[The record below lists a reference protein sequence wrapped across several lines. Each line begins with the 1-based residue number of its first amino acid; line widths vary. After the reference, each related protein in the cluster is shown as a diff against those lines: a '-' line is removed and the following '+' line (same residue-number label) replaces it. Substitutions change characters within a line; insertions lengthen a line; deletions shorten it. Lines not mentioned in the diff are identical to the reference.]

1 MRRVAFWFLFIIL
14 LGCASWCEG
23 GEYPYRLFY
32 VSSKL
37 DNDGEVGKV
46 CSVVRSAAGAGFN
59 GMVFSSPGLERLGV
73 EFSDYAKRLKEVAG
87 VCKENNIE
95 IIPMVFSLNSDDST
109 VFYDKNLV
117 EGLPVKDAPFIVWNG
132 DAVLVPDQSIRFP
145 NGGFEDYVGDQI
157 KLYQLQDIAVQVVFA
172 DKSIHKEGKASL
184 RFEKQEQDAG
194 TKGYVAQEVR
204 VKPYRSYK
212 VSFWVKTE
220 GLKPATSF
228 LPQVHGKDS
237 RILMELNPIL
247 QISGDWQKMTLGFNS
262 CDNSTVKLFLG
273 LSNWVSGKLWVDDL
287 GIEEVAPLNVLSR
300 PGAPVT
306 VRNKKTG
313 ATYEE
318 SYDYAPIV
326 DSKMN
331 FRFDHEEPLVKIIP
345 NSSIKDDDRLL
356 ISFYQGIALHES
368 QVSFCM
374 SEPKLFELWHDQA
387 LAIHEAIAPTKYF
400 LNVTQVRAGGSCET
414 CKQRGISMAQ
424 ILGDCVTRQTGI
436 VREINPN
443 AEVFIWSDM
452 LDDNHNARN
461 NYYLVDG
468 DLTGSLNYIPK
479 DLVIVCW
486 YHKLRNES
494 MHHFS
499 SRGFKTLACVNA
511 DNGVN
516 EARDWLQALKN
527 TPNASGAMYTSFE
540 NDYTK
545 LSSFGRVVYSDMG
558 EDGWREESVP
568 ETAAPVESS
577 TVAARKKDTEKERPQ
592 ITASKPDIAGK
603 ENIISVS
610 SLAPSGKEDS
620 QAVVPEMED
629 EFAEEASEEV
639 AVPYAS
645 EEDGEKQLS
654 VASAAM
660 ITASSEQN
668 RQVVAAPTVRGSEE
682 AKPLAAAPL
691 SPQKTSG
698 GEQPQIT
705 AFSGEVSGEGRIV
718 TVSSF
723 PSPDEAQKQTVKPSV
738 QNNAT
743 SKSRAESATT
753 APAAVKESSGKKQST
768 ASPATTITA
777 SSEQGRQVASL
788 PTVKGSS
795 EAKTRAP
802 VTVAPQKNVKDEQ
815 PPVTVSSPSAKITET
830 SQPKTP
836 AENKGNKVAEPVA
849 PLLQATTAPEPSLPP
864 GKSAGMG
871 VIFGLVGGNDDEV
884 MKGVKIKIEGT
895 AFSDYAV
902 TDEDGFFEFSNLAAG
917 DYAITQEK
925 IEYQTQRIIVN
936 LDAGEVVD
944 LGTITMGTTR
954 SYIYG
959 YVRDSIRG
967 NPIGTAT
974 IKLKGLKTKSKNT
987 SFSDTDGFF
996 KFSDLGED
1004 TYLLIARK
1012 KGFKR
1017 LNRTIK
1023 LSKGEER
1030 ELELEMRIRTQKEKE
1045 PSKVTIESSKGKV
1058 LEEE

>member
-1 MRRVAFWFLFIIL
+1 MRRVAFWCLFVIL

-73 EFSDYAKRLKEVAG
+73 EFSGYAKRLKEVAS

-109 VFYDKNLV
+109 VFHDKNLV

-132 DAVLVPDQSIRFP
+132 DAVLVPDQSVRFP

-157 KLYQLQDIAVQVVFA
+157 KLYQLQDVAVQVIFA
-172 DKSIHKEGKASL
+172 DKSVHKEGKASL

-212 VSFWVKTE
+212 VTFWVKTE
-220 GLKPATSF
+220 GLRPATSF

-237 RILMELNPIL
+237 RILMELNPVL
-247 QISGDWQKMTLGFNS
+247 QPDGEWRKMTFGFNS
-262 CDNSTVKLFLG
+262 CDNTTVKIYLG
-273 LSNWVSGKLWVDDL
+273 LSNWVSGKLWIDDL
-287 GIEEVAPLNVLSR
+287 SIEEAAPLNVLSR
-300 PGAPVT
+300 PGTPTV

-313 ATYEE
+313 TIYEDA
-318 SYDYAPIV
+318 YDFAPIV

-368 QVSFCM
+368 QVTFCM
-374 SEPKLFELWHDQA
+374 SEPKLYEIWRSQA
-387 LAIHEAIAPTKYF
+387 HAIHEAIAPNKYF
-400 LNVTQVRAGGSCET
+400 LNVTQVRAGGTCEA

-424 ILGDCVTRQTGI
+424 ILGDCITRQMSI
-436 VREINPN
+436 VRELNPN

-461 NYYLVDG
+461 NFYLVDG
-468 DLTGSLNYIPK
+468 DLTGSWNYIPK
-479 DLVIVCW
+479 DLIIACW

-499 SRGFKTLACVNA
+499 SRGFKTLACVNSDKGA
-511 DNGVN
+511 D
-516 EARDWLQALKN
+516 EIRDWLQVMKK
-527 TPNASGAMYTSFE
+527 TPDTNGAMYTSFE

-545 LSSFGRVVYSDMG
+545 LASFGRVVLSDMG
-558 EDGWREESVP
+558 DDGWLDVSVPNEESKQAIVSISENEDADKP
-568 ETAAPVESS
+568 RVEVVTSVH
-577 TVAARKKDTEKERPQ
+577 TPTQEIGDEKHP
-592 ITASKPDIAGK
+592 
-603 ENIISVS
+603 
-610 SLAPSGKEDS
+610 
-620 QAVVPEMED
+620 
-629 EFAEEASEEV
+629 
-639 AVPYAS
+639 
-645 EEDGEKQLS
+645 S
-654 VASAAM
+654 VASATT
-660 ITASSEQN
+660 ITANSEQN
-668 RQVVAAPTVRGSEE
+668 QQIVTSPTAKGTNE
-682 AKPLAAAPL
+682 AKPRTNVSV
-691 SPQKTSG
+691 SPHKNAGS
-698 GEQPQIT
+698 EQSPIT
-705 AFSGEVSGEGRIV
+705 VSSSEVSGAGRII
-718 TVSSF
+718 TVSS
-723 PSPDEAQKQTVKPSV
+723 STTPDVGHKQTVEPVVQNEVVDKPRVESVTTVPAPAQESVGSKQPSV
-738 QNNAT
+738 A
-743 SKSRAESATT
+743 SATT
-753 APAAVKESSGKKQST
+753 
-768 ASPATTITA
+768 IIA
-777 SSEQGRQVASL
+777 SSEQGRQVASS
-788 PTVKGSS
+788 PTAKGTS
-795 EAKTRAP
+795 EAKSKTPAS
-802 VTVAPQKNVKDEQ
+802 VSPQKNADIEQ
-815 PPVTVSSPSAKITET
+815 SQIPVSSPLRKTTGDAQFKVPTGNKDNKITE
-830 SQPKTP
+830 
-836 AENKGNKVAEPVA
+836 
-849 PLLQATTAPEPSLPP
+849 PEAPSLRTKAAIVPSP
-864 GKSAGMG
+864 HLNKSGGMG
-871 VIFGLVGGNDDEV
+871 VVFGLVGGNDDEV

-895 AFSDYAV
+895 AFSDYTV
-902 TDEDGFFEFSNLAAG
+902 TDEDGFFEFSNLSAG

-925 IEYQTQRIIVN
+925 DDYQTQRIIIN
-936 LDAGEVVD
+936 LEEGEVVD

-996 KFSDLGED
+996 KFADLGED
-1004 TYLLIARK
+1004 TYVLIARK
-1012 KGFKR
+1012 RGFKR
-1017 LNRTIK
+1017 LNRTIR

-1030 ELELEMRIRTQKEKE
+1030 ELELEMRTRIRKEKD
-1045 PSKVTIESSKGKV
+1045 PSKVTLESNKGKV
-1058 LEEE
+1058 LEAE

>member
-1 MRRVAFWFLFIIL
+1 MRRVAFWCLFIIL

-23 GEYPYRLFY
+23 GAYPYRLFY

-46 CSVVRSAAGAGFN
+46 CSVVISAAGAGFN

-73 EFSDYAKRLKEVAG
+73 EFSDYANRLKVVAG

-109 VFYDKNLV
+109 VFHDKNLV

-132 DAVLVPDQSIRFP
+132 DAVLVPDQSVRFP

-157 KLYQLQDIAVQVVFA
+157 KLYQLQDVAVQVVFA
-172 DKSIHKEGKASL
+172 DKSVYKEGKASL

-220 GLKPATSF
+220 GLNPPTSF
-228 LPQVHGKDS
+228 LPQVHGNDS
-237 RILMELNPIL
+237 RILMELNPVLHTI
-247 QISGDWQKMTLGFNS
+247 GDWRRMTFGFNS
-262 CDNSTVKLFLG
+262 CDNSTVKIYLG
-273 LSNWVSGKLWVDDL
+273 LSHWVSGKLWVDDL
-287 GIEEVAPLNVLSR
+287 SIEEVAPLNVLSR
-300 PGAPVT
+300 PGTPVT

-318 SYDYAPIV
+318 SYDFAPIV

-368 QVSFCM
+368 QVTFCM
-374 SEPKLFELWHDQA
+374 SEPKLFELWRAQA
-387 LAIHEAIAPTKYF
+387 LAIHEAIAPNKYF
-400 LNVTQVRAGGSCET
+400 LNVTQVRAGGACET

-424 ILGDCVTRQTGI
+424 ILGDCVTRQMGI

-452 LDDNHNARN
+452 LDNNHNARN

-468 DLTGSLNYIPK
+468 DLTGSWNYIPK
-479 DLVIVCW
+479 DLIIVCW

-499 SRGFKTLACVNA
+499 SRGFKTLACVNS
-511 DNGVN
+511 DKGVD
-516 EARDWLQALKN
+516 EVKDWLQALKN
-527 TPNASGAMYTSFE
+527 TPDANGAMYTSFE

-545 LSSFGRVVYSDMG
+545 LASFGRVVYSDMG
-558 EDGWREESVP
+558 DEGWLDVSVP
-568 ETAAPVESS
+568 KTEATVEAS
-577 TVAARKKDTEKERPQ
+577 VAAVRKKDTEKEPPR
-592 ITASKPDIAGK
+592 TTVNTRDNADK
-603 ENIISVS
+603 ERIISVS
-610 SLAPSGKEDS
+610 SLAPSES
-620 QAVVPEMED
+620 TVRS
-629 EFAEEASEEV
+629 ASEAKPRTSASASMQKTAGGEQSQITVSSSDKHFVSVIEDIQAIVTEAEDAV
-639 AVPYAS
+639 AVEPAEKVAATTS
-645 EEDGEKQLS
+645 PQKITGGEQS
-654 VASAAM
+654 Q
-660 ITASSEQN
+660 ITASS
-668 RQVVAAPTVRGSEE
+668 GD
-682 AKPLAAAPL
+682 
-691 SPQKTSG
+691 
-698 GEQPQIT
+698 
-705 AFSGEVSGEGRIV
+705 VSAEGRIV
-718 TVSSF
+718 TVSSSTA
-723 PSPDEAQKQTVKPSV
+723 PAEAHKQTVDKFHV
-738 QNNAT
+738 
-743 SKSRAESATT
+743 ESAATVP
-753 APAAVKESSGKKQST
+753 APEQESGGKKQP
-768 ASPATTITA
+768 PAVSVAVITA
-777 SSEQGRQVASL
+777 SSEQGRQVASS
-788 PTVKGSS
+788 PPAKGTS
-795 EAKTRAP
+795 EAKSRTP
-802 VTVAPQKNVKDEQ
+802 VSASPQKNTASEQ
-815 PPVTVSSPSAKITET
+815 PPTVVSSPPSKTT
-830 SQPKTP
+830 GVSQSKAPE
-836 AENKGNKVAEPVA
+836 ENKGNKATEPETSSLRA
-849 PLLQATTAPEPSLPP
+849 KTAMEPSSPP
-864 GKSAGMG
+864 GKSSGMG

-917 DYAITQEK
+917 DYVITQEK
-925 IEYQTQRIIVN
+925 DDYQTQRIIIN
-936 LDAGEVVD
+936 LEEGEVVD
-944 LGTITMGTTR
+944 LGTITLGTTR

-996 KFSDLGED
+996 KFADLGED
-1004 TYLLIARK
+1004 TYVLIARK
-1012 KGFKR
+1012 RGFKR

-1030 ELELEMRIRTQKEKE
+1030 ELELEMRVRTQKEKT

>member
-1 MRRVAFWFLFIIL
+1 MRRVVFWCLFVIL

-37 DNDGEVGKV
+37 DNDGEVRKV

-73 EFSDYAKRLKEVAG
+73 EFSDYVKRLKEVAS

-95 IIPMVFSLNSDDST
+95 VIPMVFSLNSDDST
-109 VFYDKNLV
+109 VFHDKNLV

-132 DAVLVPDQSIRFP
+132 DAVLVPDQSVRFP

-157 KLYQLQDIAVQVVFA
+157 KLYQLQDVAVQVIFA
-172 DKSIHKEGKASL
+172 DKSVHKEGKASL

-212 VSFWVKTE
+212 VTFWVKTE
-220 GLKPATSF
+220 GLNPPTSF
-228 LPQVHGKDS
+228 LPQVQGKDS
-237 RILMELNPIL
+237 RILMELNPVL
-247 QISGDWQKMTLGFNS
+247 QTISDWRRMTFGFNS
-262 CDNSTVKLFLG
+262 CDNSTVKIYLG

-287 GIEEVAPLNVLSR
+287 SIDEVAPLNVLSR
-300 PGAPVT
+300 SGTPVAI
-306 VRNKKTG
+306 RNKKTG

-318 SYDYAPIV
+318 SYDFAPIV

-331 FRFDHEEPLVKIIP
+331 FRFDHDEPLVKIVP

-387 LAIHEAIAPTKYF
+387 LAIHEAIAPNKYF
-400 LNVTQVRAGGSCET
+400 LNVTQVRAGGTCET

-424 ILGDCVTRQTGI
+424 ILGDCVTRQMGV

-468 DLTGSLNYIPK
+468 DLTGSWNYIPK
-479 DLVIVCW
+479 DLIIVCW
-486 YHKLRNES
+486 YHKSRNES

-499 SRGFKTLACVNA
+499 SRGFKTLACVNS
-511 DNGVN
+511 DKGVG
-516 EARDWLQALKN
+516 ETKDWLQALKN
-527 TPNASGAMYTSFE
+527 TPDANGAMYASFE

-545 LSSFGRVVYSDMG
+545 LASFGRVVYSDMG
-558 EDGWREESVP
+558 EEGWLDESVP
-568 ETAAPVESS
+568 ETVAPVGAS
-577 TVAARKKDTEKERPQ
+577 TVAVREKNTEKEQPR
-592 ITASKPDIAGK
+592 ITVNARDNADK
-603 ENIISVS
+603 ERIISVS
-610 SLAPSGKEDS
+610 SLAPSE
-620 QAVVPEMED
+620 PM
-629 EFAEEASEEV
+629 
-639 AVPYAS
+639 
-645 EEDGEKQLS
+645 
-654 VASAAM
+654 
-660 ITASSEQN
+660 
-668 RQVVAAPTVRGSEE
+668 VRGAGS
-682 AKPLAAAPL
+682 
-691 SPQKTSG
+691 
-698 GEQPQIT
+698 EQPQIT
-705 AFSGEVSGEGRIV
+705 VSSGDVSGEGRIV
-718 TVSSF
+718 TVSSST
-723 PSPDEAQKQTVKPSV
+723 SPAEVHKQTVEPSV
-738 QNNAT
+738 QNKAVD
-743 SKSRAESATT
+743 KFHVESAATVP
-753 APAAVKESSGKKQST
+753 APVQESGGKKQPPA
-768 ASPATTITA
+768 ASVATISA
-777 SSEQGRQVASL
+777 SNEQGRQVASS
-788 PTVKGSS
+788 PPAKGTS
-795 EAKTRAP
+795 EAKSRTL
-802 VTVAPQKNVKDEQ
+802 VSTSPQKKTASEQ
-815 PPVTVSSPSAKITET
+815 PSTVVSSPPSKTIGV
-830 SQPKTP
+830 SQSKVP
-836 AENKGNKVAEPVA
+836 AENKGNKAAEPEA
-849 PLLQATTAPEPSLPP
+849 SSLQVKTATEPSPP
-864 GKSAGMG
+864 LVKSGGMG
-871 VIFGLVGGNDDEV
+871 VVFGLVGGNDDEV
-884 MKGVKIKIEGT
+884 MKGAKIKIEGT
-895 AFSDYAV
+895 AFSDYSV

-925 IEYQTQRIIVN
+925 VDYQTQRIIIN
-936 LDAGEVVD
+936 LEEGEVVD
-944 LGTITMGTTR
+944 LGTITMGTAK

-987 SFSDTDGFF
+987 AFSDTDGFF
-996 KFSDLGED
+996 KFADLGED
-1004 TYLLIARK
+1004 TYVLIARK
-1012 KGFKR
+1012 RGFKR

-1030 ELELEMRIRTQKEKE
+1030 ELELEMRVRAQKEKE

>member
-1 MRRVAFWFLFIIL
+1 MRRVAFWFLFVIL

-37 DNDGEVGKV
+37 DNDGEVGNV
-46 CSVVRSAAGAGFN
+46 CRVVRSAAGAGFN

-73 EFSDYAKRLKEVAG
+73 EFSGYTKRLNVVAS

-109 VFYDKNLV
+109 VFHDKNLV

-132 DAVLVPDQSIRFP
+132 DAVLVPDQSVRFP

-157 KLYQLQDIAVQVVFA
+157 KLYQLQDVAVQVIFA
-172 DKSIHKEGKASL
+172 DKSVHKEGKASL

-212 VSFWVKTE
+212 VTFWVKTE
-220 GLKPATSF
+220 GLNPPTSF

-237 RILMELNPIL
+237 RILMELNPAL
-247 QISGDWQKMTLGFNS
+247 QTIGDWRRMTFGFNS
-262 CDNSTVKLFLG
+262 CDNATVKIYLG

-287 GIEEVAPLNVLSR
+287 SIEEVAPLNVLSR
-300 PGAPVT
+300 PGTPVAI
-306 VRNKKTG
+306 RNKKTG

-318 SYDYAPIV
+318 SCDFAPIV

-331 FRFDHEEPLVKIIP
+331 FRFDHDEPLVKIVP

-387 LAIHEAIAPTKYF
+387 LAIHEAIAPGKYF
-400 LNVTQVRAGGSCET
+400 LNVTQVRAGGTCET

-424 ILGDCVTRQTGI
+424 ILGDCVTRQMGI

-468 DLTGSLNYIPK
+468 DITGSWNYIPK
-479 DLVIVCW
+479 DLIIVCW

-499 SRGFKTLACVNA
+499 SQGFKTLACVNS
-511 DNGVN
+511 DKGVG
-516 EARDWLQALKN
+516 EIKDWLQALKN
-527 TPNASGAMYTSFE
+527 TPDANGAMYTSFE

-545 LSSFGRVVYSDMG
+545 LASFGRVVYSDMG
-558 EDGWREESVP
+558 DEGWREESVP
-568 ETAAPVESS
+568 ETAAPVEAS
-577 TVAARKKDTEKERPQ
+577 TVAVRKKDTEKEHSR
-592 ITASKPDIAGK
+592 ITANTLDNAGK

-610 SLAPSGKEDS
+610 SLASSGGEDS
-620 QAVVPEMED
+620 QAIVPVTED
-629 EFAEEASEEV
+629 KADDEPSEEV
-639 AVPYAS
+639 AVAS
-645 EEDGEKQLS
+645 ATEERGKKQLP
-654 VASAAM
+654 VASASM

-668 RQVVAAPTVRGSEE
+668 RQTVS
-682 AKPLAAAPL
+682 
-691 SPQKTSG
+691 
-698 GEQPQIT
+698 
-705 AFSGEVSGEGRIV
+705 SGEVSGGGRIV

-723 PSPDEAQKQTVKPSV
+723 MAPDEVQKQTVEPFV
-738 QNNAT
+738 QNKAVGKPRVESVAT
-743 SKSRAESATT
+743 VPMQESGGKKQPPAISATT
-753 APAAVKESSGKKQST
+753 IK
-768 ASPATTITA
+768 A
-777 SSEQGRQVASL
+777 SSEQARQVAS
-788 PTVKGSS
+788 TSTAKGAS
-795 EAKTRAP
+795 EAKSRIPASVSP
-802 VTVAPQKNVKDEQ
+802 QNNVAIEQ
-815 PPVTVSSPSAKITET
+815 PPMVVSLPSTKTT
-830 SQPKTP
+830 GVSQSKATT
-836 AENKGNKVAEPVA
+836 ENKSNKASETVASSLPVKT
-849 PLLQATTAPEPSLPP
+849 ATEPSLPL
-864 GKSAGMG
+864 GKSGGMG
-871 VIFGLVGGNDDEV
+871 VIFGLVGGNDDEI
-884 MKGVKIKIEGT
+884 MKGIKIKIEGT

-902 TDEDGFFEFSNLAAG
+902 TDEDGFFEFSNLAPG

-925 IEYQTQRIIVN
+925 IDYQTQRIIIN
-936 LDAGEVVD
+936 LEEGEVVD
-944 LGTITMGTTR
+944 LGTIIMGTTR

-974 IKLKGLKTKSKNT
+974 VKLKGLKTKSKNT
-987 SFSDTDGFF
+987 AFSDTDGFF
-996 KFSDLGED
+996 KFADLGED
-1004 TYLLIARK
+1004 TYLLIVRK
-1012 KGFKR
+1012 RGFKR

-1030 ELELEMRIRTQKEKE
+1030 ELELEMRVRMQKEKE
-1045 PSKVTIESSKGKV
+1045 PSKITIESSKGKV